1 MDTQKLLMSMLV
13 ASALLMNGALILD
26 DVNVT
31 DVTQTLKDII
41 GIVPPVL
48 FAMIA
53 VVIAIGVMIM
63 IMAITGLLPKVL
75 NSLIRKLDRL

>member
-1 MDTQKLLMSMLV
+1 MSMLV

-26 DVNVT
+26 DVNIT
-31 DVTQTLKDII
+31 DVTETLKDII

>member
-1 MDTQKLLMSMLV
+1 MLV

-26 DVNVT
+26 DVNIT
-31 DVTQTLKDII
+31 DVTETLKDII